1 MQALLRARSTQH
13 LIDLIPRPMQVLL
26 ASILTLIA
34 AVAIFPRFA
43 GAAPPGS
50 DPPNVVLIT
59 IDTVRPDHL
68 GCYGYKFIETP
79 YLDALAA
86 AGVRF
91 TNAYTPVPITLPA
104 HSVMLT
110 GTYPMRT
117 GMHDF
122 SGNRLNASQPTLATL
137 LHAKGYTTGAVLG
150 SAVLDSRF
158 GLNRGFDFYHDDFDF
173 SRLDEKNIDAM
184 MRPGNEVIDHA
195 LGWLEGNRRKPFFL
209 WVHLYDAHHPYKP
222 PSPYLQ
228 KYRNRPYDGGIAFVD
243 AQVGRVVSYLKT
255 KGLYDRTLIVVAAD
269 HGEGL
274 GEHGEKTHGFFIY
287 DTTLHVPLIFKL
299 PAGTGPQKSVVPDA
313 VSLADI
319 LPTVLET
326 IGASSPKEV
335 QGRSLVPSMAGKPTT
350 TEAENYAETYLP
362 RIHFNW
368 SELRGVRFRQYHFID
383 APRPELYDLSAD
395 PHELINLYSTK
406 RAVASVMRVRLG
418 QLVTQ
423 FTPSAGEKTA
433 EKTGLD
439 PALVERLKSLG
450 YVAVAGGT
458 AGQDDV
464 LSDRRLADPKDR
476 IQVYEL
482 VSDALADS
490 QRGHYAESI
499 QKLQQA
505 EKAEKD
511 SLPVHYLL
519 ALNYYRQSDLPAA
532 VKEFQIALKLSP
544 EYSLA
549 NYYLGLSYTKIG
561 DWDQA
566 IVALRRTL
574 ELDPTNFSAAY
585 NLGAAYLKQGKV
597 EDAERDF
604 RQSVNI
610 NPGYAQGYEA
620 LGELLLYKGKL
631 NEAIATLRTA
641 LEIAPS
647 YTRAREVLVKALQA
661 NGQNREAE
669 EELRKGAGGSSRP

>member
-1 MQALLRARSTQH
+1 MQGLRRARGSQGFGEAICNGMRLWRANLLALL
-13 LIDLIPRPMQVLL
+13 
-26 ASILTLIA
+26 A
-34 AVAIFPRFA
+34 ALVFSPLFA
-43 GAAPPGS
+43 AAAPPTS
-50 DPPNVVLIT
+50 DPPNVLLIT
-59 IDTVRPDHL
+59 IDTVRADHV
-68 GCYGYKFIETP
+68 GCYGYQLIETP
-79 YLDALAA
+79 NLDALAGG
-86 AGVRF
+86 GVRF
-91 TNAYTPVPITLPA
+91 ANAYTPVPITLPA
-104 HSVMLT
+104 HSVILT

-137 LHAKGYTTGAVLG
+137 LHERGYTTGAVLG

-158 GLNRGFDFYHDDFDF
+158 GLNRGFDFYYDHFDF

-184 MRPGNEVIDHA
+184 IRPGNEVVNHA
-195 LGWLEGNRRKPFFL
+195 LSWLEANRRKPFLL
-209 WVHLYDAHHPYKP
+209 WVHLYDAHHPYNP
-222 PSPYLQ
+222 PSPYRE
-228 KYRNRPYDGGIAFVD
+228 KYRTHLYDGGIAFVD
-243 AQVGRVVSYLKT
+243 AQVGRLVSYLKA
-255 KGLYDRTLIVVAAD
+255 KGIYDRTLIVVAGD

-299 PAGTGPQKSVVPDA
+299 PAGVGQQKSVVNDSA
-313 VSLADI
+313 NLADL
-319 LPTVLET
+319 LPTVLELV
-326 IGASSPKEV
+326 GARRPNEV
-335 QGRSLVPSMAGKPTT
+335 QGRSLVPSMAGKPEGTP
-350 TEAENYAETYLP
+350 AENYAETYLP

-383 APRPELYDLSAD
+383 APRPELYDLTAD
-395 PHELINLYSTK
+395 PHELKNLYSAQ
-406 RAVASVMRVRLG
+406 RAVASVMRMRLG

-423 FTPSAGEKTA
+423 FTPAAGEKTA

-439 PALVERLKSLG
+439 PAWVERLKSLG

-458 AGQDDV
+458 AGDDDV

-519 ALNYYRQSDLPAA
+519 ALNYYRQNS
-532 VKEFQIALKLSP
+532 FSIAIEELRIVLKLSP
-544 EYSLA
+544 EYTLA
-549 NYYLGLSYTKIG
+549 NYYLGLSYTQNG

-566 IVALRRTL
+566 IASFRRTL
-574 ELDPTNFSAAY
+574 ELDATNFSAAY

-597 EDAERDF
+597 EDAEGTF
-604 RQSVNI
+604 RQSVHI
-610 NPGYAQGYEA
+610 NPGYAQG
-620 LGELLLYKGKL
+620 
-631 NEAIATLRTA
+631 
-641 LEIAPS
+641 
-647 YTRAREVLVKALQA
+647 
-661 NGQNREAE
+661 
-669 EELRKGAGGSSRP
+669 